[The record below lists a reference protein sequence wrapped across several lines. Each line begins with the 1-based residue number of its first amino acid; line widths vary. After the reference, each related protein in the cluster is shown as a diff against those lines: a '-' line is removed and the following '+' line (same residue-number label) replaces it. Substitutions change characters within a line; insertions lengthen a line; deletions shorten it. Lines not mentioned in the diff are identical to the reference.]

1 LVGAPRFPLTRRQ
14 KTDASDFLAEHDRNW
29 RLGYDRCRK
38 MPPAAERPCMDT
50 RVTADSNFHFL
61 QEHDPVFLKL
71 AMMAEQVFASDP
83 NTTLI
88 KLRQLGEAIAQ
99 DLAARAAI
107 RRDSQTSQASLLYQL
122 GRELQLDPKVQDLFR
137 ILRVE
142 GNKATHEFATQ
153 HREAMDGLKV
163 ARELAI
169 WYHRAFGNNAAQ
181 FKPGPFLPP
190 KDPAV
195 PLREIQHQVGQL
207 QAELD
212 AARQQHDQSKALIDL
227 KEREVQLNAE
237 LAEAMD
243 AEARELAATVSQREQ
258 ELQQLRTE
266 FEQRVADLQAS
277 VGVATSATQQ
287 VARSTQRS
295 SASFE
300 LSEDLTRIL
309 IDQQLRDAG
318 WEADS
323 LELTY
328 AKGVRPEKGRNLAI
342 AEWPTSVP
350 HANADYVLFIGLTP
364 VAIVEAKRKGVNV
377 ADRIPQAERYAR
389 DLTAEGGVEMAWA
402 GAGLHAGWEDG
413 QGGTFQVPL
422 AFACNGRPFV
432 KQLAEQS
439 GVWFR
444 DLRSPSNLRRALHG
458 FHTPADILDQLK
470 RDRAKA
476 EAELEQEGMGYL
488 RLRDYQLHAI
498 RAVEEALATGERNC
512 LLAMATGT
520 GKTRTMIGL
529 IYRLLKSERFNR
541 ILFLVDRSA
550 LGTQASEAMAE
561 MTLEQNQTLAQ
572 IYNLDGLDDTR
583 TADETRVQVATVQ
596 AMVRRIFQSDTPPAI
611 GTFDCIVVDE
621 AHRGYTLDQDMTEGE
636 LAVRDH
642 AQYLS
647 QYRRVLDYFDAC
659 RIGLTATPAKHTTEI
674 FGKPI
679 YTYSYREA
687 VADDWLIDHE
697 PPIRF
702 ETLLSRNG
710 IHFDRGDQVSVVNI
724 HTGEVDTAELEDELD
739 FNIESFNRRVIT
751 PNFDRVVCEQLA
763 KELDPDGEEKTLIFC
778 VSKKHAEHVKNRLDE
793 ALKAMHGDQYNQAS
807 VAVIVGD
814 SDKVDQLIRCFKN
827 ERYPN
832 IAITVDLLTT
842 GIDVPTI
849 SKLVFMRRVRSR
861 ILYEQMKGRATR
873 RCDEIGK
880 TVFRIFDPVDLYAA
894 LEEVD
899 TMKPLVKDP
908 NVSIEQLIGELGH
921 EASFSAP
928 GNDGGSHADDALA
941 QLSQRIMRVLRQAEH
956 KAERRKDVR
965 DKLDALEAEWGVPPA
980 QLHKHLHGLGAREA
994 AAFLKRHSN
1003 LPQQLQEVNQLLGT
1017 ERYPIIAEH
1026 QDELLSREQSY
1037 GVNEAP
1043 EDYLDSFNAFIRDQI
1058 NQSAALS
1065 VIVNR
1070 PRDLT
1075 RAQLK
1080 EVRMLL
1086 DQNGYSEA
1094 HLRGAWRDSTQQEV
1108 AASIIGHIR
1117 RAALGEA
1124 LVPFEQRVE
1133 RAMRSI
1139 YAQRAWTPVQ
1149 RKWLGRLAQQLVHEV
1164 VMDREDVQRVFI
1176 GDGGAPQLDRLL
1188 EGRLDHVLDT
1198 LGETVWEQAG

>member
-1 LVGAPRFPLTRRQ
+1 
-14 KTDASDFLAEHDRNW
+14 
-29 RLGYDRCRK
+29 
-38 MPPAAERPCMDT
+38 MDT
-50 RVTADSNFHFL
+50 CVTAESNFRFL
-61 QEHDPVFLKL
+61 QEHDPVFFKL
-71 AMMAEQVFASDP
+71 ASMAEQVFASDP

-99 DLAARAAI
+99 DLAGRAAI
-107 RRDSQTSQASLLYQL
+107 RRDVQISQADLLFQL
-122 GRELQLDPKVQDLFR
+122 GRELQLDPKVQNLFR
-137 ILRVE
+137 VLRVE
-142 GNKATHEFATQ
+142 GNRATHEFATQ

-163 ARELAI
+163 ARELAV
-169 WYHRAFGNNAAQ
+169 WYHRAFGRNAKD
-181 FKPGPFLPP
+181 FKPSPFTPP
-190 KDPAV
+190 KDPAA
-195 PLREIQHQVGQL
+195 PLREVQAEVGRL

-212 AARQQHDQSKALIDL
+212 AARQQHDQSVALVEL
-227 KEREVQLNAE
+227 KEREARLNGE

-243 AEARELAATVSQREQ
+243 TEARELAVTVAQREQ
-258 ELQQLRTE
+258 ELQQLRAE
-266 FEQRVADLQAS
+266 FQQRVADLQAS
-277 VGVATSATQQ
+277 VGTPEKATQR
-287 VARSTQRS
+287 VAQSTQQS

-318 WEADS
+318 WEVDS

-342 AEWPTSVP
+342 AEWPTTVP

-364 VAIVEAKRKGVNV
+364 VAIVEAKRMRINI

-389 DLTAEGGVEMAWA
+389 DLGTMGGVEMAWA
-402 GAGLHAGWEDG
+402 GLGRLGGWEDG
-413 QGGTFQVPL
+413 QGGMFQVPL
-422 AFACNGRPFV
+422 AFACNGRPYI

-439 GVWFR
+439 GIWFR
-444 DLRSPSNLRRALHG
+444 DLRLPSNLRRPLQG
-458 FHTPADILDQLK
+458 FHTPSDILDQLK
-470 RDRAKA
+470 RDRIKA
-476 EAELEQEGMGYL
+476 EAELDQEGMSYL
-488 RLRDYQLHAI
+488 RLRDYQQHAI
-498 RAVEEALATGERNC
+498 RAVEETLATGERNC

-529 IYRLLKSERFNR
+529 IYRLLKSERFHR

-550 LGTQASEAMAE
+550 LGTQASEAMSE
-561 MTLEQNQTLAQ
+561 MSLEQNQTLAQ
-572 IYNLDGLDDTR
+572 IYNLDGLEDTR

-596 AMVRRIFQSDTPPAI
+596 AMVKRIFQSDTPPAI

-636 LAVRDH
+636 LSVRDH

-702 ETLLSRNG
+702 ETQLSRNG
-710 IHFDRGDQVSVVNI
+710 IHFDSGDQVSVVNI
-724 HTGEVDTAELEDELD
+724 RTGEVDTAELDDELD

-751 PNFDRVVCEQLA
+751 PEFDRVICEQLA

-778 VSKKHAEHVKNRLDE
+778 VNQAHAEHVKNRLDE
-793 ALKAMHGDQYNQAS
+793 ALKSVHGDEYNQAS
-807 VAVIVGD
+807 VAVITGK
-814 SDKVDQLIRCFKN
+814 SDKVSQLIRCFKN

-849 SKLVFMRRVRSR
+849 SNLVFMRRVRSR

-873 RCDEIGK
+873 RCDAIGK

-908 NVSIEQLIGELGH
+908 NVSIEQLIGELSL
-921 EASFSAP
+921 EASFNAP

-941 QLSQRIMRVLRQAEH
+941 QLSQRVMRVLRQAEH
-956 KAERRKDVR
+956 RAEHRKDIR
-965 DKLDALEAEWGVPPA
+965 EKLDALEVEWGVPPA
-980 QLHKHLHGLGAREA
+980 QLHRHLHGLGAREA
-994 AAFLKRHSN
+994 AVFLQRHSN
-1003 LPQQLQEVNQLLGT
+1003 LPQQLQDVGRLLGT
-1017 ERYPIIAEH
+1017 ERYPIISEH
-1026 QDELLSREQSY
+1026 RDELLSREQNY

-1043 EDYLDSFNAFIRDQI
+1043 QDYLDSFNAFIRDQM

-1080 EVRMLL
+1080 EVRLLL

-1124 LVPFEQRVE
+1124 LTPFDQRVE
-1133 RAMRSI
+1133 RAMQGI
-1139 YAQRAWTPVQ
+1139 YAQQAWTPVQ
-1149 RKWLGRLAQQLVHEV
+1149 RKWLARLAQQLVHEV
-1164 VMDREDVQRVFI
+1164 VMGREDVQRVFI
-1176 GDGGAPQLDRLL
+1176 GDGGAPKLDRLL
-1188 EGRLDHVLDT
+1188 DGRLDQILGT
-1198 LGETVWEQAG
+1198 LGETVWERAG